1 MINHETLPKASRS
14 SKTLSGLPSLAKR
27 ERARAPLETGLRF
40 GLGLDIVE
48 VSRVKAVARRSKRFL
63 TRVFTPDE
71 IAYCQ
76 AKKNPWP
83 HFAVRFA
90 AKEAVW
96 KALGQKK
103 LSLKDISVAR
113 DQEGRPSAL
122 LYGKKTNRLEL
133 SLTHSR
139 DYALAVAIKK

>member
-1 MINHETLPKASRS
+1 MPKALRLSKKRS
-14 SKTLSGLPSLAKR
+14 
-27 ERARAPLETGLRF
+27 

-48 VSRVKAVARRSKRFL
+48 VSRVKAVAGRSKRFL
-63 TRVFTPDE
+63 TRIFTADE

-96 KALGQKK
+96 KALGDQ
-103 LSLKDISVAR
+103 SLTLRDISVSR
-113 DQEGRPSAL
+113 DKLGRPSAL
-122 LYGKKTNRLEL
+122 VLGKKVPGLDL

-139 DYALAVAIKK
+139 DYALAVAVSKGK

>member
-1 MINHETLPKASRS
+1 LPKASRS
-14 SKTLSGLPSLAKR
+14 SKKR
-27 ERARAPLETGLRF
+27 S

-48 VSRVKAVARRSKRFL
+48 VSRVKAVAGRSKRFL
-63 TRVFTPDE
+63 TRIFTTDE

-96 KALGQKK
+96 KALGDQ
-103 LSLKDISVAR
+103 SLTLRDISVSR
-113 DQEGRPSAL
+113 DKLGRPSAL
-122 LYGKKTNRLEL
+122 VLGKKAPGLDL

-139 DYALAVAIKK
+139 DYALAVAVSRGK

>member
-1 MINHETLPKASRS
+1 M
-14 SKTLSGLPSLAKR
+14 
-27 ERARAPLETGLRF
+27 
-40 GLGLDIVE
+40 
-48 VSRVKAVARRSKRFL
+48 SRVKAVAGRSKRFL
-63 TRVFTPDE
+63 TRIFTTDE

-96 KALGQKK
+96 KALGDQ
-103 LSLKDISVAR
+103 SLTLRDISVSR
-113 DQEGRPSAL
+113 DKLGRPSAL
-122 LYGKKTNRLEL
+122 VLGKKAPGLDL

-139 DYALAVAIKK
+139 DYALAVAVSRGK

>member
-1 MINHETLPKASRS
+1 LQ
-14 SKTLSGLPSLAKR
+14 
-27 ERARAPLETGLRF
+27 F

-48 VSRVKAVARRSKRFL
+48 ISRIQAVAERSKRFL
-63 TRVFTPDE
+63 ARVFTPDE

-96 KALGQKK
+96 KALGQKN
-103 LSLKDISVAR
+103 LTLRDISVSR
-113 DQEGRPSAL
+113 NNEGRPAAL
-122 LYGKKTNRLEL
+122 LRGKRLANLEV